1 MTRLQRLNHWL
12 ETHWV
17 SPAYG
22 GLVLGGIAICF
33 FGAATNTMAGWL
45 YVISGSI
52 LALLVLGGVL
62 PQKAIKALK
71 VRRLPL
77 QPIATGDRFSL
88 ILEIEN
94 PTNQAKTLLQVS
106 DRLPPWLAPPTQT
119 AIEVI
124 PPQST
129 HRWVATPVAQHRG
142 IYHWQEVQLRS
153 ASPLGVFWCQRSRQ
167 VPAKLVVYPKVLP
180 LKQAPLLDTLGRD
193 DSFQVDR
200 DRRYQDANEGITRTL
215 RPYRVGDPTRLI
227 HWRSSARFGE
237 FQVRELETIISGQ
250 EVIIGLDTAATWN
263 REIFE
268 QAVTAAASLYF
279 YANRCQLSVK
289 LWTASTGVVSG
300 NRVVLETLAATLPEE
315 ARNHD
320 DFPNVPWVWITQHP
334 ESLRSLPRGSR
345 GLWFVTEDGGKTSE
359 ASAVCPTLVITPDED
374 LALQLA
380 RSPSTSTRL

>member
-17 SPAYG
+17 TPAYSS
-22 GLVLGGIAICF
+22 LILGGIAICF

-52 LALLVLGGVL
+52 LALLTLGAIL
-62 PQKAIKALK
+62 PPKAIKSLQ

-77 QPIATGDRFSL
+77 QPIPQGDRFSL
-88 ILEIEN
+88 TLEIEN

-124 PPQST
+124 PPHST
-129 HRWVATPVAQHRG
+129 HRWTATPVAQHRG

-153 ASPLGVFWCQRSRQ
+153 ASPLGVFWCQRSRPA
-167 VPAKLVVYPKVLP
+167 PAKLVVYPKVLP
-180 LKQAPLLDTLGRD
+180 LKRAPLLDTLGRD

-200 DRRYQDANEGITRTL
+200 DRRYQDANEGVTRTL

-237 FQVRELETIISGQ
+237 FQVRELETVISGQ
-250 EVIIGLDTAATWN
+250 EVIIGLDTASPWN
-263 REIFE
+263 RDLFE

-289 LWTASTGVVSG
+289 LWTASTGLVHG
-300 NRVVLETLAATLPEE
+300 NQVVLETLAATLPEE
-315 ARNHD
+315 ARNHE
-320 DFPNVPWVWITQHP
+320 DFPNAPWVWMTQNP
-334 ESLRSLPRGSR
+334 ESLRSLPSGSR
-345 GLWFVTEDGGKTSE
+345 GLWFVTADNPN
-359 ASAVCPTLVITPDED
+359 AAVSSGICPTLVITPDED
-374 LALQLA
+374 LTLQLA
-380 RSPSTSTRL
+380 RSV